1 MKFIK
6 GVNFSMKKGA
16 YENSKLK
23 YQLLEKK
30 RKGVK
35 EVIWKLNSQQ
45 KGFIEETLKF
55 IVEPYLYKIRTK
67 SFYNIS
73 DKDSLLKDIHYKNKR
88 GVQECVFKLNSKQIE
103 LLDEFGVKYKPY
115 KYKIKLSS

>member
-1 MKFIK
+1 MKR
-6 GVNFSMKKGA
+6 SA

-23 YQLLEKK
+23 HQLLEKK
-30 RKGVK
+30 RNGVK

-45 KGFIEETLKF
+45 KGFIEETLNF
-55 IVEPYLYKIRTK
+55 IVEPYLYKIRTR

-88 GVQECVFKLNSKQIE
+88 GVQECVFKLSSKE
-103 LLDEFGVKYKPY
+103 RKLLDDFEVKYTPY
-115 KYKIKLSS
+115 KYKIKL